1 MKNPMDYPNVFRF
14 IINSWPP
21 YLGAAIVVKYIADDW
36 QRIEVGM
43 KLRWYNRNYV
53 KSHFGGSLFSM
64 TDPFYML
71 MLLRNLGK
79 DYIVWDTAA
88 RIKFIQPGRGEVRAT
103 FTLDAERLQS
113 IREKAK
119 SSEKLLE
126 KFKVRVVDGEGKT
139 VAVVQKTLYIR
150 KKL

>member
-1 MKNPMDYPNVFRF
+1 MDYPNVFRF

-88 RIKFIQPGRGEVRAT
+88 RIKFIQPGRSEVRAT

-113 IREKAK
+113 IREKAE

-126 KFKVRVVDGEGKT
+126 KFKVRVVDGEGTT

>member
-88 RIKFIQPGRGEVRAT
+88 RIKFIQPGRSEVRAT
-103 FTLDAERLQS
+103 FALDAERLQS
-113 IREKAK
+113 IREKAE

-150 KKL
+150 KKS

>member
-14 IINSWPP
+14 IINNWPP

-88 RIKFIQPGRGEVRAT
+88 RIKFIQPGRSEVRAT

-113 IREKAK
+113 IREKAE

-150 KKL
+150 KKP